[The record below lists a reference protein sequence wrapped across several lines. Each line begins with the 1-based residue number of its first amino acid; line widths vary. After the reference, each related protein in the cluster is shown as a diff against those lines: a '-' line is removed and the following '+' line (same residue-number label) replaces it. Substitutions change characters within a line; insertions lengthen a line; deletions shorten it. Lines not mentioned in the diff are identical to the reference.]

1 MEKSKQLQLQ
11 QECLS
16 LSPNKTGQGATYVAP
31 CQKGIVK
38 MLSNIF
44 TPQFTVS
51 MVSLSLMLTMAI
63 CLVQFLYTPPL
74 LRWLFNRAVRRCGLH
89 NAQGEY
95 PLLVSVKRDKEK
107 AHGLILKVR
116 NKGVSV
122 PDFDRNIERLKAS
135 LNGSIY
141 RIEYARNVSYIL
153 LWFLPQK
160 YVRPALLTPDDSAVG
175 KMGIR
180 HLINLLV
187 VGATGTGKTIVMKI
201 ILVKIIKF
209 CNNAKLYI
217 LDFKQQDFRFLAGLP
232 GYFGFDA
239 CIDGLLA
246 VYAIFKDR
254 QSHGITAKD
263 PTIYLVI
270 DEWASFILWLQ
281 SVDKKLAEQMLKI
294 LAELM
299 MLGRGFYIIPIV
311 GAQRPDATFFASSRD
326 NFQACLALGNLSR
339 EGRKMVFPDEVVGTV
354 TQCGKREGH
363 LYIDGVGLEKI
374 CVANITDIG
383 VLDTIIREAMSR

>member
-1 MEKSKQLQLQ
+1 MR
-11 QECLS
+11 C
-16 LSPNKTGQGATYVAP
+16 PR
-31 CQKGIVK
+31 QKGTLMK
-38 MLSNIF
+38 SF
-44 TPQFTVS
+44 TSPEFIIA
-51 MVSLSLMLTMAI
+51 MVALALALTAVV
-63 CLVQFLYTPPL
+63 CFVQMFRVPPL
-74 LRWLFNRAVRRCGLH
+74 LKRRFERAVRRCGLR

-95 PLLVSVKRDKEK
+95 PVLVGVKRDKEK

-122 PDFDRNIERLKAS
+122 PDFDRDIERLKAS

-160 YVRPALLTPDDSAVG
+160 YVRPALLTPDDEAIG
-175 KMGIR
+175 KMSIR
-180 HLINLLV
+180 HLINFLV

-209 CNNAKLYI
+209 CNNANLYI

-339 EGRKMVFPDEVVGTV
+339 EGRRMVFPDEVSGTI
-354 TQCGKREGH
+354 TQCSKREGH
-363 LYIDGVGLEKI
+363 LYIDGDGVGLEKI
-374 CVANITDIG
+374 RIADITDMDA
-383 VLDTIIREAMSR
+383 LDTTIREAMSR